1 MDYIKNLPKPGYKRV
16 VIVGGGFG
24 GLKLSRKLLKTGYQ
38 VVLID
43 KNNYHQFQPLLYQV
57 ATAGLE
63 PSAIAFPFRKIFQ
76 NHKRAHFRIA
86 ELQSIDSKNN
96 EITTNIGKLGYDY
109 LVIAAGLTTNFFGN
123 QNIKMNALPMKQVSD
138 AILIRNTI
146 LQNYEAALNQT
157 DPIKTEAYLNIV
169 IVGGGPTGVELAG
182 AVAEMKKFILPK
194 DYPELDFDLMSIH
207 LFEGA
212 PRLLNGFSEKS
223 SQKAREYLEKLGVI
237 VEVNTIVKDYD
248 SKYVTLVDGSRH
260 CTFNLVWAAGVK
272 PIEIEGLDLK
282 ILNKGNRILT
292 DEFNKIKGYENIFAI
307 GDIAAIQTGENKNG
321 HPQVAQVAIQQA
333 ANLGTNLKQMK
344 AGKKL
349 RPFVYKNKGSLAT
362 IGRNLAVAELPGFR
376 FQGFIAW
383 VLWSLVH
390 VLMIIGVKNKL
401 FILMDW
407 SWSYFNYD
415 HSLRLLINP
424 RKKKNEDSSPP
435 PGNHNPPLKETGNT
449 LSN

>member
-1 MDYIKNLPKPGYKRV
+1 MNTIQNIPNPDYKRII
-16 VIVGGGFG
+16 IVGGGFA
-24 GLKLSRKLLKTGYQ
+24 GLKLSHKLLNTGYQ

-63 PSAIAFPFRKIFQ
+63 PSAIAFPFRKLFQ

-86 ELQSIDSKNN
+86 ELLRVDSKNN
-96 EITTNIGKLGYDY
+96 EITTTIGKLGYDY

-123 QNIKMNALPMKQVSD
+123 ENIKKNALPMKNVSD
-138 AILIRNTI
+138 SILIRNTI

-157 DPIKTEAYLNIV
+157 DPIKTEAHLNIV

-182 AVAEMKKFILPK
+182 ALAEMKKFILPK
-194 DYPELDFDLMSIH
+194 DYPELDFNMMNIY
-207 LFEGA
+207 LFEGSHG
-212 PRLLNGFSEKS
+212 LLNGFSEKS

-237 VEVNTIVKDYD
+237 VKVDTIVKNYD
-248 SKYVTLVDGSRH
+248 SMYVTLADGSQH

-272 PIEIEGLDLK
+272 PIEINGLGTATLSK
-282 ILNKGNRILT
+282 RNRILT
-292 DEFNKIKGYENIFAI
+292 DEFNKIKGFENIFAI
-307 GDIAAIQTGENKNG
+307 GDIAAIQNENYPNG
-321 HPQVAQVAIQQA
+321 HPQVAQAAIQQA
-333 ANLGTNLKQMK
+333 ANLGTNFNLMK

-376 FQGFIAW
+376 FQGFLAW

-390 VLMIIGVKNKL
+390 VLMILGVKNKL
-401 FILMDW
+401 FILLDW
-407 SWSYFNYD
+407 SWNYFNYN
-415 HSLRLLINP
+415 HSLRLMINP
-424 RKKKNEDSSPP
+424 RKKKSEDKF
-435 PGNHNPPLKETGNT
+435 PLSEKNNDPLRERVNT

>member
-1 MDYIKNLPKPGYKRV
+1 MNNIQNIPDPDYKRI
-16 VIVGGGFG
+16 VIVGGGFA
-24 GLKLSRKLLKTGYQ
+24 GLKLSRKLLNTGYQ

-86 ELQSIDSKNN
+86 ELLSVDSKNN
-96 EITTNIGKLGYDY
+96 EITTSIGKLQYDY
-109 LVIAAGLTTNFFGN
+109 LVIAAGLTTNYFGN
-123 QNIKMNALPMKQVSD
+123 QNIKKNALPMKSVSD
-138 AILIRNTI
+138 SIMIRNTI
-146 LQNYEAALNQT
+146 LQNYEAALDQT
-157 DPIKTEAYLNIV
+157 DPIKTEAHLNIV

-182 AVAEMKKFILPK
+182 AMAEMKKFILPK
-194 DYPELDFDLMSIH
+194 DYPELDFNLMNIY

-212 PRLLNGFSEKS
+212 PRLLNMMSEKS
-223 SQKAREYLEKLGVI
+223 SQKAKEYLEKLGVI
-237 VEVNTIVKDYD
+237 VKTDTVVKDYN
-248 SKYVTLVDGSRH
+248 SMYVTLADGSQH
-260 CTFNLVWAAGVK
+260 CTFNLIWAAGVK
-272 PIEIEGLDLK
+272 PILIKGLDTE
-282 ILNKGNRILT
+282 ILSKRNRILT
-292 DEFNKIKGYENIFAI
+292 DEFNRISGYDNIFAI
-307 GDIAAIQTGENKNG
+307 GDIAAITTGENENG

-333 ANLGTNLKQMK
+333 ANLGTNFKLMK
-344 AGKKL
+344 ADKKL

-390 VLMIIGVKNKL
+390 VLMILGVKNKL
-401 FILMDW
+401 FILLDW
-407 SWSYFNYD
+407 SWNYFNYD
-415 HSLRLLINP
+415 HSLRLMINP
-424 RKKKNEDSSPP
+424 RKKKNEKSFPSS
-435 PGNHNPPLKETGNT
+435 GNINTRLKETANT